1 MQTPVEI
8 DFQGLEATDELR
20 VRVDRHIAALEER
33 FGRITACRV
42 VVRGPSE
49 RHRKGGAYDVSIR
62 LMLPQGREVDIGRS
76 EGRPGDDAEADNHRL
91 LDPAVAVNDA
101 FKRARRQL
109 QDQAERMHGHVKVH
123 HEAPPVATVSRF
135 DDAAGFGFLETADG
149 REVYFH
155 KNSVLDGGAR
165 AVAPGAR
172 VTYFEEMG
180 DKGPQASTVRLL
192 GKHAM
197 R

>member
-1 MQTPVEI
+1 
-8 DFQGLEATDELR
+8 
-20 VRVDRHIAALEER
+20 
-33 FGRITACRV
+33 RITSCRV

-49 RHRKGGAYDVSIR
+49 RHRKGGAFDVSIR

-76 EGRPGDDAEADNHRL
+76 EGRPEIADTDHRL
-91 LDPAVAVNDA
+91 LDPAVAINDA

-109 QDQAERMHGHVKVH
+109 QDQAQRMHGHVKVNRA
-123 HEAPPVATVSRF
+123 APPIATVSRF
-135 DDAAGFGFLETADG
+135 DAAAGFGFLETADG

-155 KNSVLDGGAR
+155 KNSVLDGGVR
-165 AVAPGAR
+165 TVAPGTR

-180 DKGPQASTVRLL
+180 DKGPQASTVKPL
-192 GKHAM
+192 GKHAL